1 MTTKTINLYEF
12 NELSEAAKEK
22 ARNWWRECNNDDTF
36 WSEYTIDE
44 AKEQGENM
52 GLDIKDIYFSGFSS
66 QGSGACFTGSWS
78 ASSVIADKVA
88 DGWGESKDG
97 STKEI
102 KRIATEFEEFAK
114 AWPES
119 SFSVTHRGHYSHEFC
134 TEFNVS
140 LGEDAD
146 NNEEV
151 SPEQWKEAS
160 DSLIETARDYMRW
173 IYKQLEKEYEYQ
185 NSDECIDENLT
196 GNSYTFLESGKRE
209 D

>member
-1 MTTKTINLYEF
+1 MTTKTVNLYEF

-36 WSEYTIDE
+36 WSECTIDE

-52 GLDIKDIYFSGFSS
+52 GLDIDKVYFRGFWS
-66 QGSGACFTGSWS
+66 QGDGACYTGTWS
-78 ASSVIADKVA
+78 ASCVKVGETA
-88 DGWGESKDG
+88 KGWGDSPA
-97 STKEI
+97 TTEI
-102 KRIATEFEEFAK
+102 KRIAAEFEQFAK

-119 SFSVTHRGHYSHEFC
+119 SFSVKHSGHYSHEFC
-134 TEFNVS
+134 TDFNVS

-151 SPEQWKEAS
+151 SPEQWREAS

-173 IYKQLEKEYEYQ
+173 IYRQLEKEYEYQ

-196 GNSYTFLESGKRE
+196 GNSYTFKEDGTRE

>member
-22 ARNWWRECNNDDTF
+22 ARNWWRECNNNDTF
-36 WSEYTIDE
+36 WSECTIDE

-52 GLDIKDIYFSGFSS
+52 GLDIDNIYFSGFCQ
-66 QGSGACFTGSWS
+66 QGSGACFVGSWN
-78 ASSVIADKVA
+78 ASRVKAGETAKD
-88 DGWGESKDG
+88 WGDSPA
-97 STKEI
+97 TTEI
-102 KRIATEFEEFAK
+102 KRIAAEFEEFSK

-119 SFSVTHRGHYSHEFC
+119 SFSVEHRGHYSHEFC
-134 TEFNVS
+134 TNFNVS

-146 NNEEV
+146 NNELV
-151 SPEQWKEAS
+151 SPEQWRNES

-196 GNSYTFLESGKRE
+196 GNSYTFKEDGTRE